1 MHADMRAFFF
11 GIFLIGTAGAA
22 LGAEQPAKIGLPP
35 LRVEGNRLKNPQG
48 AVARLTGVNIASL
61 EWNSRGENV
70 LKSLSVAVDE
80 WGANLIRL
88 PLAQDRWF
96 GRTKDQPDGGAA
108 YRKLV
113 QEVVQ
118 AAAAKRCYVLLD
130 LHWSNAGAW
139 GQNIGQHFM
148 PDDNSTA
155 FWEAVAAAYANHPAV
170 LFGLYNEPHDVSW
183 EVWRNGGTVSEKQ
196 GKAPG
201 GKLQYHTPGMQ
212 KLLDVCR
219 GQGAKN
225 LIVAGGLDWAY
236 DLAAIAKG
244 SALADAKGQ
253 GVIYDTHIYPW
264 KKDWDRHVGVV
275 LDKYPVLVGEAGC
288 EPRGKEEDPK
298 TWAPKILD
306 YIEKHQLQWTAWDL
320 HPAAGPCLIQN
331 WNYTPT
337 PHWGVPVKKALRET
351 AARRAGPPGG

>member
-1 MHADMRAFFF
+1 
-11 GIFLIGTAGAA
+11 
-22 LGAEQPAKIGLPP
+22 
-35 LRVEGNRLKNPQG
+35 
-48 AVARLTGVNIASL
+48 
-61 EWNSRGENV
+61 
-70 LKSLSVAVDE
+70 
-80 WGANLIRL
+80 
-88 PLAQDRWF
+88 
-96 GRTKDQPDGGAA
+96 
-108 YRKLV
+108 
-113 QEVVQ
+113 
-118 AAAAKRCYVLLD
+118 
-130 LHWSNAGAW
+130 
-139 GQNIGQHFM
+139 
-148 PDDNSTA
+148 
-155 FWEAVAAAYANHPAV
+155 
-170 LFGLYNEPHDVSW
+170 
-183 EVWRNGGTVSEKQ
+183 
-196 GKAPG
+196 
-201 GKLQYHTPGMQ
+201 MQ